1 MKHTLLSLDEF
12 QEFLNAIP
20 ELDVYKQTAV
30 TPAMK
35 SFDFQFLYVLAY
47 FCALR
52 VSEVTNLK
60 KSDFSLESK
69 LVKIR
74 KKLKDE
80 HTTIA
85 PNLLGEI
92 QNYIKDLNNDDN
104 LFVSQKNRKPIT
116 RQIVWTYA
124 KNAGEKANVS
134 LFKPTKETKREGML
148 PSLFRDSYERHML
161 KQGADP
167 DLVDLK
173 LRRFSDNNYGDNTL
187 EDLKHWEKHH
197 VVQLFSED
205 EIKRYLEWYKEKIP
219 TYDDLVSESKRILKK
234 NINLKNIHILDI
246 IGRVKES
253 DSFENKIRAG
263 IHYKP
268 EYMHDLAGLRVIC
281 FVNSDVT
288 KVSEIVESIFSV
300 DKTRTKTRE
309 DMLGDNK
316 MGYASTHYVC
326 TLPKGRT
333 ELSEN
338 QHLKGKLIE
347 IQIRTIL
354 QHAWSEIEHDDV
366 YKKAEEANSELTR
379 QFNLVSSILE
389 LADNELERLHKEH
402 N

>member
-1 MKHTLLSLDEF
+1 MSLDEF
-12 QEFLNAIP
+12 QEFLNVIP
-20 ELDVYKQTAV
+20 TLDVYKQTAI

-35 SFDFQFLYVLAY
+35 SYDSQFLYVLAY

-52 VSEVTNLK
+52 VSEVANLK
-60 KSDFSLESK
+60 KSDFDLENK
-69 LVKIR
+69 LLKIR
-74 KKLKDE
+74 KKQKDE
-80 HTTIA
+80 FTTIA

-92 QNYIKDLNNDDN
+92 QNHVKNLNDDDY
-104 LFVSQKNRKPIT
+104 LFTSQKNHKPLT
-116 RQIVWTYA
+116 RQIIWTYA

-134 LFKPTKETKREGML
+134 LFKSTKEMKREGML

-173 LRRFSDNNYGDNTL
+173 LRRFSNNNYGDNTL

-205 EIKRYLEWYKEKIP
+205 EIQKYLEWYKEKIP
-219 TYDDLVSESKRILKK
+219 TYCDLVSESERILKK
-234 NINLKNIHILDI
+234 NLNLKKIHILDI
-246 IGRVKES
+246 KGRVKEL
-253 DSFENKIRAG
+253 DSFGNKIRGG

-268 EYMHDLAGLRVIC
+268 EYMQDLAGLRVIC

-288 KVSEIVESIFSV
+288 KVSEIVESIFSI

-309 DMLGDNK
+309 NMLGDNK
-316 MGYASTHYVC
+316 MGYASTQYVC
-326 TLPKGRT
+326 TLPKGRSK
-333 ELSEN
+333 LSEN
-338 QHLKGKLIE
+338 KHLKGKLIE

-366 YKKAEEANSELTR
+366 YKKANETNPELVR

-389 LADNELERLHKEH
+389 LADNELERLHTK
-402 N
+402 